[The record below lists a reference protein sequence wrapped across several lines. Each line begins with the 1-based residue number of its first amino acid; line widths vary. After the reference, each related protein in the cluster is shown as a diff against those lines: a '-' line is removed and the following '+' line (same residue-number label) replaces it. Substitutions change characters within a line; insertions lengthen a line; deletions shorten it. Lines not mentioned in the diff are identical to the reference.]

1 MAVLGGLQHNK
12 DPRKLHRFTTQSN
25 KILLYEEGSAYAPNT
40 STFWGYGLFE
50 GAQTSTDY
58 SADTVKQIYSVSGSE
73 GFFYG
78 AIGPEQ
84 TTEYGYVTWTIV
96 VDGVSYSIP
105 QQNNNK
111 AHQADSRM
119 ILGKIMQPQRYNGT
133 SSGAANYSW
142 DTNRGSINLNS
153 GGTNTDSQTIGHP
166 FGQGGNDHES
176 HVYFTNSLTVS
187 CTPSTAQTGTWDRI
201 SGIVVRLID

>member
-12 DPRKLHRFTTQSN
+12 DPRKLHRFTTRN
-25 KILLYEEGSAYAPNT
+25 EKMALYHEGSYYLGNS

-50 GAQTSTDY
+50 GAQTSTNY

-78 AIGPEQ
+78 AISPEQ
-84 TTEYGYVTWTIV
+84 SSQADYVTWTIV

-105 QQNNNK
+105 QGNHTKSEQD
-111 AHQADSRM
+111 ARF
-119 ILGKIMQPQRYNGT
+119 ILGKIFQPGRYNGT
-133 SSGAANYSW
+133 STGSANYSW
-142 DTNRGSINLNS
+142 DSNRGSINLNA
-153 GGTNTDSQTIGHP
+153 GGTNTDAQQIGHP

-176 HVYFTNSLTVS
+176 LVYFTNSLTVS
-187 CTPSTAQTGTWDRI
+187 CTPTAAQSGTWDRI